1 MMTSKTSCTIS
12 NVNTNFEHLRKVGT
26 FKFKVNDHYPSTK
39 TRTNCRKKK
48 KKKKI
53 MKIDFIFVKITSI
66 MKSDWKLCC

>member
-1 MMTSKTSCTIS
+1 MIIILQQKQEQI
-12 NVNTNFEHLRKVGT
+12 VE
-26 FKFKVNDHYPSTK
+26 
-39 TRTNCRKKK
+39 KK